1 MIKSPFISST
11 DCVFISMKVWLW
23 VKSTASIRSLLL
35 LGIRYACTQFRNNGI
50 LLKFIKAF
58 QELKKKSF
66 PSFLAISCLFFFF
79 FFAILS
85 LTQPVKLEVGSCD
98 CSTDFTQC
106 NYCSDTRA
114 ERYKEKKEALQVI
127 STKHWEKSN
136 GESMR
141 NFEAYQA
148 SSGTAGRKVLHFII
162 SLSDFCWK
170 LQ

>member
-1 MIKSPFISST
+1 MLKFMFISRT
-11 DCVFISMKVWLW
+11 GYIFISVEVWLW
-23 VKSTASIRSLLL
+23 VKNTAIIQSLLS
-35 LGIRYACTQFRNNGI
+35 LGICYACTQFRNDEI
-50 LLKFIKAF
+50 LFKFIITL
-58 QELKKKSF
+58 QELKKIF
-66 PSFLAISCLFFFF
+66 PSFLAISLLFFFF
-79 FFAILS
+79 FFAIFS

-106 NYCSDTRA
+106 NYCSDTRT

>member
-1 MIKSPFISST
+1 MTKPIKLFNVCRNSCMFVHTLEMMDSIKVHYNITGIIIKNKPLSRLLALPPPFISP
-11 DCVFISMKVWLW
+11 V
-23 VKSTASIRSLLL
+23 
-35 LGIRYACTQFRNNGI
+35 
-50 LLKFIKAF
+50 
-58 QELKKKSF
+58 
-66 PSFLAISCLFFFF
+66 
-79 FFAILS
+79 LS
-85 LTQPVKLEVGSCD
+85 LTQPVKLQVGSCD

-106 NYCSDTRA
+106 NYCSDTRT

-162 SLSDFCWK
+162 SLSDFC
-170 LQ
+170 

>member
-1 MIKSPFISST
+1 MNRA
-11 DCVFISMKVWLW
+11 LW
-23 VKSTASIRSLLL
+23 SDSIRDEIFCLVL
-35 LGIRYACTQFRNNGI
+35 A
-50 LLKFIKAF
+50 
-58 QELKKKSF
+58 LKKKSF
-66 PSFLAISCLFFFF
+66 PSFLAISCLFFFS
-79 FFAILS
+79 AILS

-106 NYCSDTRA
+106 NYFSDTST
-114 ERYKEKKEALQVI
+114 ERYKGKEEALQVI

-162 SLSDFCWK
+162 SLSDFC
-170 LQ
+170 